1 MVEVFV
7 SKLGH
12 DGEKKTFV
20 VVLQERDGVRVLPI
34 WIGRPEAESIA
45 AHLHGVPR
53 ERPMTH
59 DLVRSLITALDG
71 ELTRVSITHVVEHTY
86 HADMHISRNGEAFV
100 VDARPSDAIAIALR
114 LGAPILAAEEL
125 LNEYEQL
132 NASEELDGPEA
143 VEHRSDAALAESS
156 SYAENLRRHLEQLK
170 PEDFGKFSL

>member
-1 MVEVFV
+1 MVEMFV

-12 DGEKKTFV
+12 DGQQKTFV
-20 VVLQERDGVRVLPI
+20 VILQERAGSRVLPI

-45 AHLHGVPR
+45 AHIHGIPR

-59 DLVRSLITALDG
+59 DLVRSLVTALDG
-71 ELTRVSITHVVEHTY
+71 TLTQVVITRVVKHTY
-86 HADMHISRNGEAFV
+86 HAELHFFRGEESHV

-114 LGAPILAAEEL
+114 LGAPMFAAAELLYDHEQLAAGADGE
-125 LNEYEQL
+125 
-132 NASEELDGPEA
+132 ASESVEQRSEA
-143 VEHRSDAALAESS
+143 ARAEST